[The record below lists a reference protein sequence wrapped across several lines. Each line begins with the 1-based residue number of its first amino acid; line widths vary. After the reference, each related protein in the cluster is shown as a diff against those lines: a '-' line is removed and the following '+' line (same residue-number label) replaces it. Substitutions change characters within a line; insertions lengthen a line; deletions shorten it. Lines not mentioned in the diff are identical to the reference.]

1 MFNLYVNT
9 FFVNLGMAKAA
20 KKKATP
26 PKPRADKYDEK
37 LAINGNFA
45 DVFKVIKKNKEE
57 KKEKNN

>member
-1 MFNLYVNT
+1 
-9 FFVNLGMAKAA
+9 MAKAA